1 MYQSGEYGSELAP
14 GLYSYAPSN
23 ANVRVVVDDG
33 PLMTEITQVFTD
45 NVVLKTRVFKPKQRC
60 AYSHLLQQVVLLDR
74 LNVTDEVTLHVA
86 SNIENGGKVEIDEGG
101 SGEAEVIANSLT
113 YGRLPEIE
121 G

>member
-14 GLYSYAPSN
+14 GLYSCAPSN
-23 ANVRVVVDDG
+23 ANVRVLVDDG

>member
-1 MYQSGEYGSELAP
+1 M
-14 GLYSYAPSN
+14 
-23 ANVRVVVDDG
+23 
-33 PLMTEITQVFTD
+33 
-45 NVVLKTRVFKPKQRC
+45 
-60 AYSHLLQQVVLLDR
+60 
-74 LNVTDEVTLHVA
+74 TDEVTLHVA

>member
-1 MYQSGEYGSELAP
+1 MYQSGEYGSEIAP
-14 GLYSYAPSN
+14 GLYGYAPSN
-23 ANVRVVVDDG
+23 ANVRVLVDDG
-33 PLMTEITQVFTD
+33 PLMTEITQIFTD

-86 SNIENGGKVEIDEGG
+86 SNIENGGKVEVDEGG
-101 SGEAEVIANSLT
+101 SGGAEVIANSLT